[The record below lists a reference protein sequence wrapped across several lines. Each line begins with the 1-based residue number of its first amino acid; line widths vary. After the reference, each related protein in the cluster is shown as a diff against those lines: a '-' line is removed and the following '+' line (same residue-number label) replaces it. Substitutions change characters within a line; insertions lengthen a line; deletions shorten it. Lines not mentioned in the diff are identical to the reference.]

1 MHLNALTCAAILGY
15 FSVQA
20 AAGPLPDDSGLA
32 GYARQAQA
40 VNNVAEPASK
50 KTKRV
55 IPDTHALHERQP
67 LSWASRWQRT
77 KRAAPDAILPMRIGL
92 KQRNIDEGHDRLM
105 TLSDPKS
112 PDYGKHMSAKEVI
125 DFFAPHRNTV
135 EVVVDW
141 LTSAGIHI
149 DRITQSAN
157 KQWIQFDATVSE
169 AEELLMTE
177 YHIYEHIESGHNDL
191 AAEDYHVP
199 HQVREHIDYVTPGI
213 RLRRDLGNDRKLQR
227 RQQLDNENRRRSVH
241 ATNKKKE
248 SLGVSS
254 LENIAGYG
262 PMNLTNCDW
271 YATPECIRYNY
282 GIPLGST
289 AYPGNEMG
297 IFESLGDHYN
307 KDDLDVFLEVFA
319 PFVPNGTYPIPRL
332 IDGAYADTTDQADA
346 GGESALDFMS
356 VIPLIYPQKT
366 VLFQEDD
373 ENYEV
378 GNTGNTSY
386 WGFFN
391 TFFDAI
397 DGSYCSLDAFGE
409 KGNCVKQECLD
420 PVYPDPS
427 PGGYNG
433 TLQCGVYKPTNV
445 ISISYGYGEA
455 DLPEYYVKR
464 QCLEVMKLGLQGVT
478 VVSSSGDS
486 GVGSF
491 TGDGGNDDGCGGDGQ
506 IFYPIAPTVCPYVLS
521 VGSTVFELAEPL
533 SPGKKPRY
541 TERSTEWFGSG
552 GGFSN
557 YFPTPNWQIQA
568 VRDYLDHTELN
579 FTGYYNMGNESFSG
593 AGDGVFHIGGRGF
606 PDVSAIG
613 DDFLIALQG
622 EWQLYGGTS
631 LSAPIWGAVLTL
643 INEHRLAHGF
653 RTLGFVTPAL
663 YAYPEVL
670 NDVTVGSNP
679 GCGTPGFSAG
689 KGWDPVSGLGTPN
702 FPKMLDLFMHF
713 TKTG

>member
-15 FSVQA
+15 FSLQA
-20 AAGPLPDDSGLA
+20 AAGPVPDDSGLA

-40 VNNVAEPASK
+40 ANNVAEPASK

-177 YHIYEHIESGHNDL
+177 YHIYEHTVSGDNDL

-213 RLRRDLGNDRKLQR
+213 RLRRDLGNDRRLQR
-227 RQQLDNENRRRSVH
+227 RQQFENQDRRRSLQ
-241 ATNKKKE
+241 ATSKMKE
-248 SLGVSS
+248 SLGSISS
-254 LENIAGYG
+254 EAFTKLK
-262 PMNLTNCDW
+262 PKNLTNCDYW
-271 YATPECIRYNY
+271 ATPECMRYVY

-289 AYPGNEMG
+289 AYPGNELG

-307 KDDLDVFLEVFA
+307 KKDLDVFLKQFA
-319 PFVPNGTYPIPRL
+319 PTVPQGTYPISRL
-332 IDGAYADTTDQADA
+332 IDGAYADVDEAD
-346 GGESALDFMS
+346 GGSESSIDFMS
-356 VIPLIYPQKT
+356 TIPLIYPQQT
-366 VLFQEDD
+366 VLFQTDD
-373 ENYEV
+373 ENYETY
-378 GNTGNTSY
+378 NTGNTSY

-391 TFFDAI
+391 TLFDAI
-397 DGSYCSLDAFGE
+397 DGSYCSFEAFGE
-409 KGNCVKQECLD
+409 KGNCVDPGCLD
-420 PVYPDPS
+420 PVYPDPL

-445 ISISYGYGEA
+445 ISISYGYSEA
-455 DLPEYYVKR
+455 EFPESYVKR

-478 VVSSSGDS
+478 VVASSGDS
-486 GVGSF
+486 GVASSPGN
-491 TGDGGNDDGCGGDGQ
+491 GGNDDGCGGDGQ
-506 IFYPIAPTVCPYVLS
+506 IFYPIVPAVCPYVLS

-533 SPGKKPRY
+533 SPGKKPVY

-613 DDFLIALQG
+613 DDFVIALQG
-622 EWQLYGGTS
+622 KWQVWGGTS
-631 LSAPIWGAVLTL
+631 LAAPVWGAVLTL
-643 INEHRLAHGF
+643 INEHRLANGF

-663 YAYPEVL
+663 YAYPEIL

-679 GCGTPGFSAG
+679 GCGTPGFSAA

-713 TKTG
+713 TKSG